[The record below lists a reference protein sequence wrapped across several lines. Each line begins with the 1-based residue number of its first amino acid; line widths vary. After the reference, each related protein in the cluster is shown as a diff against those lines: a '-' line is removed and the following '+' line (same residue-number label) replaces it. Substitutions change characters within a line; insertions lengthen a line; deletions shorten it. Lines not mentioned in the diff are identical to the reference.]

1 MTLGVLLT
9 LLGVLVIGA
18 GGGAWI
24 ARRIE
29 QAHPPEGAFLTVDG
43 VNLHYRE
50 DGPADAPPVLIL
62 HGAAS
67 NLEEPRL
74 ALAGVMEGQRVIYLD
89 RPGLGWSARPEGP
102 WSPQREAAL
111 IARFLEALEIPEAVV
126 VGHSW
131 GGAIAMRLGMDH
143 PQRVTGL
150 VLVAPALSAWIGE
163 AAWFNTF
170 THIPLVGP
178 LMTRLIAPLTGQAQL
193 EGGSRRAFHPEPLPE
208 GYVAASKLPLFLR
221 PSAWKANAEDM
232 ARVNHHLEAQEIRYG
247 EIAAPAIFLAGKAD
261 TVLWSKR
268 HSGAA
273 AARMA
278 DAELIYV
285 KGAGHNLH
293 HHHPGKVAEAVRE
306 VRRRALRPAVESAGG
321 AVERAASNA

>member
-1 MTLGVLLT
+1 VILGLLIALGALVL
-9 LLGVLVIGA
+9 GA
-18 GGGAWI
+18 LGGAWI

-29 QAHPPEGAFLTVDG
+29 AAHPPEGAFLTVDG

-74 ALAGVMEGQRVIYLD
+74 ALSEAMDGQRVIYLD
-89 RPGLGWSARPEGP
+89 RPGLGWSARPDGP
-102 WSPQREAAL
+102 WSPEREAAL
-111 IARFLEALEIPEAVV
+111 IAAFLTALDIPQAVV

-131 GGAIAMRLGMDH
+131 GGAITMRLAIDH
-143 PQRVTGL
+143 PERVTGL

-163 AAWFNTF
+163 AAWFNKI
-170 THIPLVGP
+170 THAPLIGP

-221 PSAWKANAEDM
+221 PAAWKANAEDM
-232 ARVNHHLEAQEIRYG
+232 ARVNHHLEAQEVRYA
-247 EIAAPAIFLAGKAD
+247 EIAAPAIFLAGKGD

-268 HSGAA
+268 HSGSA

-293 HHHPGKVAEAVRE
+293 HHHPEKVAEAVRE
-306 VRRRALRPAVESAGG
+306 VRRRALRPAGESAGET
-321 AVERAASNA
+321 VEREALKA